1 MNCAERCHEIGWGK
15 TFKRH
20 FVGILRSGLDKP
32 MTATL
37 LVDLAESHLLY
48 TLKMPSIHSTTEIEF
63 KLTLLT
69 THNEAR
75 NRQMITAMKP

>member
-1 MNCAERCHEIGWGK
+1 
-15 TFKRH
+15 
-20 FVGILRSGLDKP
+20 